1 MEDQGILLEEAS
13 FKFSK
18 DANCLSYEEASFK
31 FSKDANC
38 LSYEDEFLEIE
49 AHSSLGIDRDNDCF
63 FVLKT
68 EKWSVDG
75 IEDLEKLFERIRKVV
90 IKK

>member
-1 MEDQGILLEEAS
+1 MEINDGHYLELMEDQGTLLEEAS
-13 FKFSK
+13 FKFSQE
-18 DANCLSYEEASFK
+18 ANCLS
-31 FSKDANC
+31 D
-38 LSYEDEFLEIE
+38 EDEFLEIE

-75 IEDLEKLFERIRKVV
+75 IEDLEKLFDRIRKLLIPLVD
-90 IKK
+90 

>member
-1 MEDQGILLEEAS
+1 MEEQGILLEEAR
-13 FKFSK
+13 FKFSQ
-18 DANCLSYEEASFK
+18 DSNCIDGGDEYES
-31 FSKDANC
+31 
-38 LSYEDEFLEIE
+38 LEIE

-68 EKWSVDG
+68 EKWSVDSA
-75 IEDLEKLFERIRKVV
+75 EDLEKLFDRIRKVV